1 MTALRIIIA
10 GDGVAAW
17 MAAAAL
23 ASGLRAAPGAVRIV
37 STGDAD
43 TPAEPFGL
51 ADTTLPWLGARRV
64 LMPDPGDTQIARA
77 GGSFSFGIALS
88 GWNGPGGT
96 WFHPFGSI
104 GAPLGP
110 VTFHRLAQKLRA
122 DGESVRFANFSM
134 AALAAQAGRFRRPGP
149 DPGSVLSTCAAGYH
163 MDLDQLTALYRAPAA
178 RAGVTAADG
187 MLARVEHSPD
197 GAIDHLATTAG
208 ERLEADLF
216 VDATGTAARLTGNGQ
231 RNWIDWSAWLPADT
245 VLSARVADAQA
256 PLPFSHAEAMPSGWR
271 RFVPLQG
278 GGVLDQVCV
287 SALADGEE
295 LARAAGGAAEI
306 HHAPLRCGRHE
317 EAWRRNCV
325 AIGSAAALI
334 DPVAVS
340 NLQLL
345 RSGVDRLLA
354 LLPASAD
361 ATAERA
367 EYNRRFAAECDNARD
382 YAAAHY
388 ALNGRRGE
396 SFWDGCRDAVVPDS
410 LAYRIELYAATGK
423 IALYDD
429 EPLEESAWLCLFDE
443 NGVRPARI
451 HPMAAGIAPVEAH
464 RHAERIRSVM
474 IETLRGMP
482 PHAETLAALRS
493 GRS

>member
-1 MTALRIIIA
+1 MTPLRIVVA

-23 ASGLRAAPGAVRIV
+23 ASGLGPARGAVRIV
-37 STGDAD
+37 PAGGAE

-51 ADTTLPWLGARRV
+51 ADATLPWLGARQV
-64 LMPDPGDTQIARA
+64 LMPDPGDTQIARG

-88 GWNGPGGT
+88 GWNGPGAT

-104 GAPLGP
+104 GAPFGP
-110 VTFHRLAQKLRA
+110 VAFHQLAQKLRA
-122 DGESVRFANFSM
+122 DGEAVRFANFSM

-149 DPGSVLSTCAAGYH
+149 DPGSVLSTCAAAYH
-163 MDLDQLTALYRAPAA
+163 MDLDELTALYRAQAA
-178 RAGVTAADG
+178 RAGVTSADG
-187 MLARVEHSPD
+187 ALAGVERAPD
-197 GAIDHLATTAG
+197 GAIGHLVTTAG

-216 VDATGTAARLTGNGQ
+216 VDATGAAARLAGAAGPD
-231 RNWIDWSAWLPADT
+231 WIDWSAWLPADQ
-245 VLSARVADAQA
+245 VLSARIADPQA
-256 PLPFSHAEAMPSGWR
+256 PLPFSHAEATPAGWR
-271 RFVPLQG
+271 RFLPLQG
-278 GGVLDQVCV
+278 GGVLEQVGV
-287 SALADGEE
+287 AGHANADE
-295 LARAAGGAAEI
+295 LARAAGAAAEI
-306 HHAPLRCGRHE
+306 HRAPLRCGRRAR
-317 EAWRRNCV
+317 AWRRNCV
-325 AIGSAAALI
+325 AIGAAAALI

-345 RSGVDRLLA
+345 RSAVDRLLA

-361 ATAERA
+361 AAAERA

-388 ALNGRRGE
+388 VLNGRRGE
-396 SFWDGCRDAVVPDS
+396 AFWDACRTVALPDS
-410 LAYRIELYAATGK
+410 LAYRVELYAATGK
-423 IALYDD
+423 VALYDD

-443 NGVRPARI
+443 NGVRPARV
-451 HPMAAGIAPVEAH
+451 HPMAAGVAAADAR
-464 RHAERIRSVM
+464 RHADRIRAVM

-493 GRS
+493 GRH